1 MVATSGARLISED
14 AVEALKARL
23 LPLADVVTP
32 NMPEAEVLCGFAVGD
47 DASMERAARE
57 LAGRVRGA
65 ALVKGG
71 HSFAR
76 ADDVLVAHADAPA
89 LWLRA
94 ARIETENTHG
104 TGCTLSSAI
113 ACGLAKGLPMEEAVR
128 AAKGYV
134 HGALA
139 SGLDLGKAVARSIIC
154 GNEARS
160 CLLYTSRCV

>member
-1 MVATSGARLISED
+1 
-14 AVEALKARL
+14 
-23 LPLADVVTP
+23 
-32 NMPEAEVLCGFAVGD
+32 
-47 DASMERAARE
+47 MERAARE

-139 SGLDLGKAVARSIIC
+139 SGLDLGKGS
-154 GNEARS
+154 GPLDHMWE
-160 CLLYTSRCV
+160 

>member
-1 MVATSGARLISED
+1 
-14 AVEALKARL
+14 
-23 LPLADVVTP
+23 
-32 NMPEAEVLCGFAVGD
+32 
-47 DASMERAARE
+47 MERAARE

-71 HSFAR
+71 HSLAR

-128 AAKGYV
+128 SAKAYV

-139 SGLDLGKAVARSIIC
+139 SGLDLGKGS
-154 GNEARS
+154 GPLDHMWE
-160 CLLYTSRCV
+160 

>member
-1 MVATSGARLISED
+1 
-14 AVEALKARL
+14 
-23 LPLADVVTP
+23 
-32 NMPEAEVLCGFAVGD
+32 
-47 DASMERAARE
+47 MERAARE

-94 ARIETENTHG
+94 ERIETENTHG

-128 AAKGYV
+128 AAKAYV

-139 SGLDLGKAVARSIIC
+139 SGLDLGKGS
-154 GNEARS
+154 GPLDHMWE
-160 CLLYTSRCV
+160 